1 MCRPFIFKFRIAFL
15 WFIVSVLILPACKQ
29 KEAVVL
35 EQSTPEAI
43 SLDNNF
49 NSLIQGKIIKR
60 YKANEDYQSVHR
72 EHFSEADV
80 VILDILRMGQ
90 NYHGQ
95 FNKGDTLRIF
105 FNFTLEDTKEL
116 FPNLNKAMPGLK
128 ENDVF
133 KAELDEKESSQP
145 AYSVYLYQLINSK

>member
-1 MCRPFIFKFRIAFL
+1 MMKFLFQCL
-15 WFIVSVLILPACKQ
+15 CFVLTIIIQPSCKQ
-29 KEAVVL
+29 KEAVAEV
-35 EQSTPEAI
+35 QSTPEPI
-43 SLDNNF
+43 SLDNHF
-49 NSLIQGKIIKR
+49 NSLIQGNIIKR
-60 YKANEDYQSVHR
+60 YKANEDYQAVHR

-133 KAELDEKESSQP
+133 KAELEEKDGSQP